1 MAENSFPAPP
11 LVDVFVS
18 VVTVLDGLPFDSVDF
33 ARRAQL
39 LLQERY
45 TNYELLLVDNGMS
58 TAQLFDLREALSTIP
73 CVRILRLSRGFL
85 PDTAVFAG
93 LDSAI
98 GDVVVVF
105 TPGFDPIEVIPDLV
119 SNVRDGADI
128 VQGISTVSLGG
139 SPLGRG
145 GRKLFYAYN
154 RASLGV
160 HISLQATYLTGLS
173 RRALNSLTSTSRN
186 HRYLRH
192 LIQHVGYPIVEYPYK
207 PDMAS
212 ARRRTV
218 RASAREAVEM
228 VSSYSTHPLR
238 IVTAIGVI
246 AALFNLLYAVYVVV
260 IGLISS
266 DVAEGWT
273 TTSLQLSAMF
283 FIICIILAVQSEYV
297 GRTLAESRQEPSYFI
312 AEEIESETRLA
323 DLERRNVLS

>member
-1 MAENSFPAPP
+1 MADNNSQKDRLA
-11 LVDVFVS
+11 DVFVS
-18 VVTVLDGLPFDSVDF
+18 VVAVLDGLPFDNTSFV
-33 ARRAQL
+33 REVQHL
-39 LLQERY
+39 LDGKY
-45 TNYELLLVDNGMS
+45 TNYELLLVDNGVS
-58 TAQLFDLREALSTIP
+58 ADQLVELRAALTSVP
-73 CVRILRLSRGFL
+73 CVRILRLSRGFEQ
-85 PDTAVFAG
+85 DTAIFAG

-105 TPGFDPIEVIPDLV
+105 TPGFDRIELIPELV
-119 SNVRDGADI
+119 SRVRSGADI

-139 SPLGRG
+139 TVIGRL

-154 RASLGV
+154 RRSLGV
-160 HISLQATYLTGLS
+160 EISPQATYLTGVS
-173 RRALNSLTSTSRN
+173 RRAVNSLTSTSRN

-192 LIQHVGYPIVEYPYK
+192 LIQHVGFPIEGFSYE

-212 ARRRTV
+212 SRKRTV
-218 RASAREAVEM
+218 RAGAREAVEM

-238 IVTAIGVI
+238 IVTAIGV
-246 AALFNLLYAVYVVV
+246 AAGLLNLMYAIYV
-260 IGLISS
+260 LIVGAIYS

-297 GRTLAESRQEPSYFI
+297 GRTLAESRQEPSYFV